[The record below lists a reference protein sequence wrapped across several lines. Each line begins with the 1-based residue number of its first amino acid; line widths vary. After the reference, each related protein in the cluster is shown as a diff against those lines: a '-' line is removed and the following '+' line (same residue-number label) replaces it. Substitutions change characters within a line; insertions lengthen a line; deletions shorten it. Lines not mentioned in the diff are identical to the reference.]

1 MECKDPAAH
10 TIYRTNKFCSEKY
23 VDAVTYLHQ
32 HNVVHRNIKGDNI
45 LLTNEGE
52 VKLADYG
59 FAKHL
64 KNSSDL
70 LSYRIGS
77 PSWMA
82 PEVAACEIKS
92 NKGYSIQADVWSVGI
107 TAIELAE
114 GRAPYQDMHPSRIL
128 FQTMRNPPPGL
139 HRASNWSV
147 DFVDFIAELCKEHP
161 SSLKCPALS
170 HVAGITF
177 LTVKNNQSRLIL
189 LNL

>member
-1 MECKDPAAH
+1 
-10 TIYRTNKFCSEKY
+10 
-23 VDAVTYLHQ
+23 
-32 HNVVHRNIKGDNI
+32 VHRDIKGDNI

-59 FAKHL
+59 FAKPL
-64 KNSSDL
+64 KNSSDR

-114 GRAPYQDMHPSRIL
+114 GRAPY
-128 FQTMRNPPPGL
+128 
-139 HRASNWSV
+139 
-147 DFVDFIAELCKEHP
+147 
-161 SSLKCPALS
+161 
-170 HVAGITF
+170 
-177 LTVKNNQSRLIL
+177 
-189 LNL
+189 